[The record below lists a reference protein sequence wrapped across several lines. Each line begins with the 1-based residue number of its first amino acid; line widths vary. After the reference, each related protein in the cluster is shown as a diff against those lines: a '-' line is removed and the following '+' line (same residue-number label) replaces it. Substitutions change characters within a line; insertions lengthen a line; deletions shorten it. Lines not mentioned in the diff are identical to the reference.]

1 LDFAACSNYKWLQGV
16 RGAGFLYVREDLQ
29 GSAVQDLSYPGY
41 VHFNYAPWVSSAGEG
56 GESPYKAPADGRR
69 YEPGNVNWAGYAG
82 QYEALKRMLDWGVDN
97 MYAYVK
103 PMCDKLKKEL
113 PGMGFTML
121 TPPDAES
128 LLVVVQVKKLDKTIA
143 RLKQA
148 GIQVTSAGENRMRIS
163 PAIYNN
169 MSDIDR
175 LLAELA

>member
-1 LDFAACSNYKWLQGV
+1 MVLDNFGDSLKQTFRKIARMGV
-16 RGAGFLYVREDLQ
+16 VDKEAVEIVIRDLQ
-29 GSAVQDLSYPGY
+29 RALLQSDVD
-41 VHFNYAPWVSSAGEG
+41 VSMVVS
-56 GESPYKAPADGRR
+56 
-69 YEPGNVNWAGYAG
+69 
-82 QYEALKRMLDWGVDN
+82 
-97 MYAYVK
+97 
-103 PMCDKLKKEL
+103 MCDKLKKEL
-113 PGMGFTML
+113 PAMGFPML

-128 LLVVVQVKKLDKTIA
+128 LLVVVQVKKLDKAIA